1 MKTREQELTIRREW
15 RVFNEHKTLF
25 LMSLRLRLRSR
36 LRQCGVVLIF
46 AYPGLIPHPGKPGLV
61 NGLGYNIPRL
71 TALVPSRVK
80 DLHGFRLHL

>member
-1 MKTREQELTIRREW
+1 VWCCSHIR
-15 RVFNEHKTLF
+15 FTQAL
-25 LMSLRLRLRSR
+25 SL
-36 LRQCGVVLIF
+36 I
-46 AYPGLIPHPGKPGLV
+46 PGKPGLG